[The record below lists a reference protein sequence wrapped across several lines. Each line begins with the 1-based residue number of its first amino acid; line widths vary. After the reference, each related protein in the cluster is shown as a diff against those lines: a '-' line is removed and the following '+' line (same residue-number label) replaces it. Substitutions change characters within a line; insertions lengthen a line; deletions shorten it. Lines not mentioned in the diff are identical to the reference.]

1 MIRKDKDLGRYC
13 SEPLE
18 NIENYDKAIE
28 DDKHMWDC
36 HHRNEICEA
45 NRSRSD
51 RGITTRAQLIADGM
65 YWHRPACELIFL
77 PHGEHI
83 RLHHVGKVVSEDTR
97 RKLAYIAS
105 GENLSDE
112 TRRRMSASAKARCL
126 KNCKAPMRG
135 RRWITNGVET
145 RTIRTGEEIPC
156 GWRIGRSLT

>member
-1 MIRKDKDLGRYC
+1 MIRKDRNLSRYC

-18 NIENYDKAIE
+18 NIENYDKAIA
-28 DDKHMWDC
+28 DDKQMWDC

-45 NRSRSD
+45 NSSRLD
-51 RGITTRAQLIADGM
+51 GGITPRKQLIADGM
-65 YWHRPACELIFL
+65 YYHRPACELIFL
-77 PHGEHI
+77 PHTEHI
-83 RLHHVGKVVSEDTR
+83 RLHHAGKVVSEETR
-97 RKLAYIAS
+97 RKIAYAAS

-126 KNCKAPMRG
+126 MNCPAPMRG

-145 RTIRTGEEIPC
+145 RTIRGGEEIPH

>member
-1 MIRKDKDLGRYC
+1 MIGDRKSLCRYC
-13 SEPLE
+13 SEDLSH
-18 NIENYDKAIE
+18 IENYDKAIA
-28 DDKHMWDC
+28 DDKHLWVC
-36 HHRNEICEA
+36 HHRNEICLA
-45 NRSRSD
+45 NQSRLD
-51 RGITTRAQLIADGM
+51 RGITTYRQLIADGM

-77 PHGEHI
+77 RHDEHL
-83 RLHHVGKVVSEDTR
+83 RLHHNGKIVSEDTR
-97 RKLAYIAS
+97 RKLAHIAS

-126 KNCKAPMRG
+126 TNCREPMRG